1 MAEQIASNIENHM
14 TLVATLLAIFAGSM
28 AAGLAGFA
36 FSAITGALLFHWL
49 NPIEA
54 VPLLLACSITTQLFS
69 ISRLWHVMQW
79 RRCCPYLF
87 GGFVGIP
94 IGAKLLEA
102 FDARLFAVGFGCFLV
117 CYSLYMLFSPR
128 SIISGGGLYADVLAG
143 FVGGI
148 SGGATAF
155 PGAIPAIWCNVR
167 GLSKLEQR
175 GIVQPFILIMQFAT
189 LAYFSKLGILSS
201 ATLHTYLWCAP
212 AVAVGTWLGLHLFD
226 RTSDSRF
233 RQVVLLFLL
242 ISGAILIV

>member
-102 FDARLFAVGFGCFLV
+102 FDARLFAMGFGCFLV

-128 SIISGGGLYADVLAG
+128 S
-143 FVGGI
+143 
-148 SGGATAF
+148 
-155 PGAIPAIWCNVR
+155 
-167 GLSKLEQR
+167 
-175 GIVQPFILIMQFAT
+175 
-189 LAYFSKLGILSS
+189 
-201 ATLHTYLWCAP
+201 
-212 AVAVGTWLGLHLFD
+212 
-226 RTSDSRF
+226 
-233 RQVVLLFLL
+233 
-242 ISGAILIV
+242 